1 MLFECE
7 LIMAISYHFFPGGS
21 MMEMSGTDVHFALF
35 NTVEGERDT
44 EANRQRQNP

>member
-1 MLFECE
+1 
-7 LIMAISYHFFPGGS
+7 MAISYHFFPGGS
-21 MMEMSGTDVHFALF
+21 MMENVKNSVVLADVHFALF